1 MISLTLENMDSEFKN
16 ILKGKLDFLLDKA
29 PSDSTLSSQVS
40 KIKNAYEG
48 AIEIVST
55 QGKFLSRSMSKDP
68 NELVFDL
75 VDDIYKQILNW
86 RNRRIL
92 LLQ

>member
-1 MISLTLENMDSEFKN
+1 MDSDFKN

-29 PSDSTLSSQVS
+29 PSDSSLSSQVS

-48 AIEIVST
+48 AIEIIST
-55 QGKFLSRSMSKDP
+55 QGKFLASSISKDP
-68 NELVFDL
+68 NELVFEL
-75 VDDIYKQILNW
+75 VDDIYKQILKW
-86 RNRRIL
+86 RNRRFL